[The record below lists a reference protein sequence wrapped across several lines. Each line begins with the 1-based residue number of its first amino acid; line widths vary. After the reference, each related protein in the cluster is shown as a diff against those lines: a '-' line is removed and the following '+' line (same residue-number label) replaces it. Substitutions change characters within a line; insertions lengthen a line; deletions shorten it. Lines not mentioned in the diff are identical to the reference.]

1 MITINLNGGTPG
13 RLPRLMAHRRKLVAA
28 YVRAF
33 GIGEQDPQD
42 STVALS
48 VAYAVVAACWGGPT
62 RWPSLV
68 ACGSDVVAYGDE
80 AFEVLHTLPGVSDTA
95 VARCS
100 VDLIGLIIDS
110 LPTRQAEEEARDFS
124 QARTEQRIGA

>member
-33 GIGEQDPQD
+33 GIGDTEPQDP
-42 STVALS
+42 TTALS
-48 VAYAVVAACWGGPT
+48 VAYAVVAACWGGST

-68 ACGSDVVAYGDE
+68 ACGSDVVAFGDE
-80 AFEVLHTLPGVSDTA
+80 AFEILHTMPGITDSA

-100 VDLIGLIIDS
+100 VDLMDVIIGS
-110 LPTRQAEEEARDFS
+110 LPTRQAEEQARDFS
-124 QARTEQRIGA
+124 QARTE